1 MVKADANTRAI
12 LVEIVGAF
20 VIIGHTFP
28 IFFGFKGGKGV
39 ATALGVLLIT
49 NWRIGLICLVFAL
62 IIMAVFK
69 MVSLGSIAAAILF
82 PVLCLFTKT
91 GYIVGDENAHMT
103 YVIFAIVLACIVI
116 FNHRSNLN
124 RLIHGTE
131 NKLKF

>member
-1 MVKADANTRAI
+1 
-12 LVEIVGAF
+12 
-20 VIIGHTFP
+20 
-28 IFFGFKGGKGV
+28 
-39 ATALGVLLIT
+39 
-49 NWRIGLICLVFAL
+49 
-62 IIMAVFK
+62 MAVFK